1 MVCKQSL
8 HRHLLSV
15 LRCFEGLFELVKLF
29 NPTSWRIAFI
39 HHHSSHNSQPC
50 LFLLFFF
57 AFLFG
62 AWDNCVLEQAYKCK
76 LSKLNRSRFPDLQ
89 KDTSHNDANHA
100 ATVLTLMS
108 KRHALLL
115 LVWIVLKAGGV
126 SEMRLQFNN
135 DESSA
140 NALASH

>member
-1 MVCKQSL
+1 MSPNTTTTRCEKML
-8 HRHLLSV
+8 V
-15 LRCFEGLFELVKLF
+15 LVEL
-29 NPTSWRIAFI
+29 R
-39 HHHSSHNSQPC
+39 
-50 LFLLFFF
+50 
-57 AFLFG
+57 
-62 AWDNCVLEQAYKCK
+62 Y
-76 LSKLNRSRFPDLQ
+76 
-89 KDTSHNDANHA
+89 TSHNDANHA

-140 NALASH
+140 NALATH